1 LDTLLLA
8 IIVLMVAWS
17 IIAALAQRF
26 NLADRNIEVA
36 PFQIVVR
43 TQRLTGAINNIA
55 QKARPFWKVYA
66 FVGLIIGVGAMVL
79 TTSNFLFVG
88 RMLLGRPS
96 SATGVQLVIPG
107 VTLPL
112 VYSLIG
118 LVTVVVVHEFSHGI
132 IARLRDIPLKSVGVG
147 ILAILPFA
155 FVEPDEEGMEHTT
168 PRSRSEVYAAGSM
181 ANITLAFIAFAIIFL
196 AIIPQ
201 LSATG
206 LAIANV
212 EPGTPAEAAGLEKGM
227 VIQQLTYDGTMY
239 DIESYD
245 AFSNIMDATRAGSN
259 IELVTDQGTFSFELA
274 SHPERDIGYIGVQ
287 TYDRSQMKSINPLVA
302 FLYPPIVL
310 GIDPAVFP
318 EAFSSVSWTVIK
330 SLEYIF
336 FLNVGIGL
344 FNMLP
349 IGPLDGGRI
358 FREAMDKLFPD
369 NVARSI
375 SVFVSVLIVVLIVA
389 SLVVPY
395 IM

>member
-1 LDTLLLA
+1 MDSLLLA
-8 IIVLMVAWS
+8 IIVLVVAWS
-17 IIAALAQRF
+17 LIAALAQRF
-26 NLADRNIEVA
+26 NLSDRNIEVA
-36 PFQIVVR
+36 PFQIVAR
-43 TQRLTGAINNIA
+43 TQRLTGVIDAIA
-55 QKARPFWKVYA
+55 QSARPFWKVFA
-66 FVGLIIGVGAMVL
+66 FVGLIVGVGAMVL

-88 RMLLGRPS
+88 RMLLEKPS

-118 LVTVVVVHEFSHGI
+118 LMTVVVVHEFSHGI

-181 ANITLAFIAFAIIFL
+181 ANISLAFITFAIIFL
-196 AIIPQ
+196 AVIPQ

-206 LAIANV
+206 LAIASV
-212 EPGTPAEAAGLEKGM
+212 EPGTPAEMAGLEKGM
-227 VIQQLTYDGTMY
+227 VIQEITYGGTTYGIDSYETFSSIMDLTSPGTM
-239 DIESYD
+239 
-245 AFSNIMDATRAGSN
+245 
-259 IELVTDQGTFSFELA
+259 IELVTDHGTFSFELGI
-274 SHPERDIGYIGVQ
+274 HPQRDVGYIGVQ
-287 TYDRSQMKSINPLVA
+287 TYDRSQMRSINPIVA

-318 EAFSSVSWTVIK
+318 DAFSSASWAVIK

-336 FLNVGIGL
+336 FLNIGIGL

-358 FREAMDKLFPD
+358 FREGMEKLFPAG
-369 NVARSI
+369 VARSI